1 MLKLD
6 IELLDN
12 HGVVSASVAAAMAL
26 GAFDRSEADIAV
38 AVTGVAGP
46 DPDERGNPVGLVYL
60 ACARRGQ
67 ECFGMKRTYG
77 DIGRSCIR
85 YATTVDAL
93 SMIAHSSDG

>member
-77 DIGRSCIR
+77 DIGRS
-85 YATTVDAL
+85 
-93 SMIAHSSDG
+93 